1 MKWKMP
7 NKKSISEVLPE
18 KIEVKSRRGHKTTI
32 KVVRAAASLT
42 VINSPSRTRISS
54 ENISIKKIL
63 RNSHRNHNVALE
75 QQTERAFL
83 EKFAGRAAISGADE
97 LFGKY
102 FAKPGI
108 FYTRDNNGT
117 PYKIIN
123 QDNEYIPEEVNLITG
138 EYAFGEAFEGV
149 IISKK
154 EALLRSKQNL

>member
-1 MKWKMP
+1 
-7 NKKSISEVLPE
+7 
-18 KIEVKSRRGHKTTI
+18 
-32 KVVRAAASLT
+32 
-42 VINSPSRTRISS
+42 
-54 ENISIKKIL
+54 
-63 RNSHRNHNVALE
+63 
-75 QQTERAFL
+75 L
-83 EKFAGRAAISGADE
+83 EKFAGRAAIFGVDE
-97 LFGKY
+97 LFGKD
-102 FAKPGI
+102 FAKPGV